1 MRHRKAGRKLKRTAS
16 HRRATLAALSTSLLR
31 HKRITTTLAKA
42 KETRGV
48 VERMITRARKAT
60 AQPDAP
66 AVGVHHR
73 RMVSRLIKDK
83 EVVKELF
90 SSIAETVGDRPG
102 GYTRIVKLGR
112 REGDGAEMA
121 VIELVDFNTGQETAE
136 KAASERKKKA
146 GEAAKKKTAK
156 KATPKKTTPKKETPK
171 EEATAS
177 EPAEEGKKS
186 KKKTVKAKEK
196 GHSKKE
202 SKSKDSES

>member
-1 MRHRKAGRKLKRTAS
+1 MRHRRAGRKLKRTAS
-16 HRRATLAALSTSLLR
+16 HRRATLGALSTSLLR

-42 KETRGV
+42 KETRSV
-48 VERMITRARKAT
+48 VERMITRARKAV

-90 SSIAETVGDRPG
+90 SSIAETVGDRAG

-121 VIELVDFNTGQETAE
+121 VIELVDYNTGQEPAE
-136 KAASERKKKA
+136 KSAPEKKKKPGQA
-146 GEAAKKKTAK
+146 GKKKTAK
-156 KATPKKTTPKKETPK
+156 KAKPKKEA
-171 EEATAS
+171 EAAEPTA
-177 EPAEEGKKS
+177 AEEKG
-186 KKKTVKAKEK
+186 KKKTGRAKEK
-196 GHSKKE
+196 EKTKKE
-202 SKSKDSES
+202 SKSKDGES